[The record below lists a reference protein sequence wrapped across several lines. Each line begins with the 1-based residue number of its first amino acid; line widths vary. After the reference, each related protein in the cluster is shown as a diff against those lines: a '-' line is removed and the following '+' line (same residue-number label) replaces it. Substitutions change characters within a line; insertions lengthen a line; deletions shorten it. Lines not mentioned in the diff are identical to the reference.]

1 MESIKIK
8 ITSDEMKIID
18 LDGEYEPFGTERECT
33 AITCWYDP
41 HYRHWVLYPVDAE
54 GNQLDEA
61 SYGFGKKEAPALKK
75 AMNQELIGR
84 KYISF

>member
-8 ITSDEMKIID
+8 ITSDEMTAID
-18 LDGEYEPFGTERECT
+18 LAGECCLFDNERECT
-33 AITCWYDP
+33 AIACWYDP

-61 SYGFGKKEAPALKK
+61 CYGFGKKEAKSLKQ
-75 AMNQELIGR
+75 AMEQELIG
-84 KYISF
+84 KMFI